1 MEWEANGIRFELRL
15 DQALSPLGVDEELV
29 RQALLNVL
37 LNACQ
42 AMPEGGWVRIATYRE
57 GTLVSVRVEDEG
69 VGIPAEHLDKIFR
82 LYYTTKSEG
91 SGVGLSLVYRTMQL
105 HDGDVRVSSEVGR
118 GTTVCLV
125 LPIR

>member
-1 MEWEANGIRFELRL
+1 
-15 DQALSPLGVDEELV
+15 
-29 RQALLNVL
+29 
-37 LNACQ
+37 
-42 AMPEGGWVRIATYRE
+42 MPEGGWVRIATYRE

-69 VGIPAEHLDKIFR
+69 VGIPAENLDKIFR

-118 GTTVCLV
+118 GTTVSLV
-125 LPIR
+125 LPVR